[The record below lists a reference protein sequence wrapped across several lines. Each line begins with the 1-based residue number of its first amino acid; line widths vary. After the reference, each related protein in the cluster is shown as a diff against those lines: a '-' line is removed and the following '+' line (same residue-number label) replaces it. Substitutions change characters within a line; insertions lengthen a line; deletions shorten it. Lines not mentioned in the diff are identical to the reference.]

1 VNQHVTFDLA
11 TFVGFEPYISNDRLH
26 VGDDKCLFISNIR
39 HTMLHTPKH
48 TFTLSIVL
56 HVPHITKPLF
66 YVQKFYRDYIAY
78 FEFHASVFYVKDL
91 TTKAILLS
99 GQSNNGLYIMFESS
113 TMPSGLLVFL
123 RLYIC

>member
-11 TFVGFEPYISNDRLH
+11 TLIGFEPYISNDRLH

-39 HTMLHTPKH
+39 HTMLHTSKH

-56 HVPHITKPLF
+56 HVPHTTKPLF
-66 YVQKFYRDYIAY
+66 SVQKFYRDYNTY

-99 GQSNNGLYIMFESS
+99 CQSNNGLYVLFESS
-113 TMPSGLLVFL
+113 TM
-123 RLYIC
+123 